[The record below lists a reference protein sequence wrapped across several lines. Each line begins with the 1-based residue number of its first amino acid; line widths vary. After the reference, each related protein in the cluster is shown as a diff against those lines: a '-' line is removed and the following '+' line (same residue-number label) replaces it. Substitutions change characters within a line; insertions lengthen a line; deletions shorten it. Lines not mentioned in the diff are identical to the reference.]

1 MQSKHVMTVYPL
13 YHLRKKWF
21 NLKTK
26 EFIKRNIAGFLVLVV
41 FLPGVAIGA
50 NFKVFISAIS
60 QPFLIVVSV
69 DEAFF
74 IKLIWLTVLSV
85 VFTVWSRAQRL
96 AISGGDFADYMQS
109 LPISNTIK
117 NKTNIK
123 MLLKSNHILWFFIF
137 ASFYF
142 LIKIP
147 QTQIVAFF
155 NFGFLLSFLLTTQF
169 VSVFKPKNKFFMT
182 LFLMAFVFITPLPI
196 GLMWLRLLVLSF
208 VLIKLIQGV
217 LDTTERKFEFAQS
230 SPPRLIPN
238 FISANL
244 YVEILFKSGLT
255 STLFRL
261 SIVFAIIVGFLISAN
276 HFIETS
282 NNDLI
287 PFAYVLEALIAYYLS
302 GFFVTF
308 IDERKC
314 MQALFASLP
323 LKHYFWLIRDSF
335 AVLIISLVIHA
346 LYFIWAKYYFSS
358 EALLTLLLFHLLLLL
373 ICYPLR
379 ILVKNN
385 QTFISFVVLFIITAV
400 TLYNLS

>member
-1 MQSKHVMTVYPL
+1 MTTYPL

-26 EFIKRNIAGFLVLVV
+26 EFIKRNIAGFLVLIV

-50 NFKVFISAIS
+50 NFNVFMSAIS
-60 QPFLIVVSV
+60 QPFLIVSSA
-69 DEAFF
+69 DETFF
-74 IKLIWLTVLSV
+74 IKFIWLALLSV
-85 VFTVWSRAQRL
+85 VFTVWSRAQKL
-96 AISGGDFADYMQS
+96 AITGGAFTDYMQS

-123 MLLKSNHILWFFIF
+123 MLLKSNHILWFFIL

-142 LIKIP
+142 LIKTP
-147 QTQIVAFF
+147 QTHILAFF
-155 NFGFLLSFLLTTQF
+155 NFGFLLSLLLTTQL
-169 VSVFKPKNKFFMT
+169 VSVFKPENKFFFA
-182 LFLMAFVFITPLPI
+182 LVVMALIFITPLPL
-196 GLMWLRLLVLSF
+196 GPMWLRLFVLGF

-230 SPPRLIPN
+230 TPPRLIPN
-238 FISANL
+238 FILANL

-261 SIVFAIIVGFLISAN
+261 SIVLGIIVGLLISAN
-276 HFIETS
+276 QFIETS

-302 GFFVTF
+302 GFFVIF
-308 IDERKC
+308 INERKC
-314 MQALFASLP
+314 MQTLFSSLP
-323 LKHYFWLIRDSF
+323 LEKYFWLKRDIF
-335 AVLIISLVIHA
+335 TVVIISLAIHA
-346 LYFIWAKYYFSS
+346 LYFIWAKYYFLS
-358 EALLTLLLFHLLLLL
+358 ETLLALLLFHLFLLL

-379 ILVKNN
+379 NLVKNN